1 MDFKSTEDNIRKEW
15 KESNLQQKIKLSRQQ
30 DGLGKWKF
38 LDGPPFVNGSPHH
51 GHVLVSTIKDT
62 IARYHSQK
70 GYEISYQIGF
80 DCHGLPLEQKAE
92 EKVGKVS
99 PSDSMDRIKVF
110 NDTCREIIGNCSEVW
125 YDVLGQLGRQFER
138 EETYYTSSFDYMK
151 ELWKAIKTLWD
162 KDLIYVSK
170 KVMPYSPLCETPISN
185 FEANSNYKER
195 TDISVYTRFKVKG
208 KNEYLVIWTTTPWSL
223 LANQGICVNPE
234 LMYALVESDGS
245 YYWVSNNNIHTIF
258 ETQIV
263 TVVTI
268 CLGKELEGLEYEP
281 IFNHSTLPYRV
292 YCDDYV
298 KDDTGT
304 GLVHLAPLFG
314 EDDYRVMNVS
324 PEQLPGHLIDSQV
337 RFLVDI
343 DRIPLKGRFVMD
355 TALDLTIHLKKMEH
369 VMKSEKIKHNYPH
382 CWRTD
387 APLVY
392 LACDAWFIRV
402 QTLIPQILENNSKI
416 NWYPKYVGTE
426 RFANWIKS
434 APDWCFSRNR
444 TWGTPIP
451 IWTSSSGKIKC
462 IGDVKEL
469 EVLTGRTLDDL
480 HLDHIGNVE
489 FELDG
494 EEYKRTFGV
503 LDCWFESGMAPLG
516 REVDFIAESLDQT
529 RGWFYTLN
537 VLSTALYNRPAY
549 KNVIVSG
556 LILAEDG
563 KKMSKRLMN
572 YTNPVDIMNVY
583 GSDVLRL
590 YLLGCSASKAE
601 SFCFKDNDLV
611 DISRKLIPYANAI
624 HIYNESKMMYGGT
637 LECVES
643 VTFRLHQKAESDKQS
658 HSSSKNKL
666 DNWIYHIFHTLRNKV
681 YDHLEAL
688 ELTAIPPLLYAFI
701 EQLCNT
707 YIKLSRDR
715 LKSNSGLE
723 EARESLQTLY
733 YVLDSM
739 NLLLVPF
746 APHLAE
752 HFNMELTRKTDSI
765 HLRYIHIKNRVI
777 PDESVVN
784 RIDSLS
790 ELFETV
796 RNMRGTLDKQQR
808 TIQMA
813 YPLNEL
819 IIYSDTDGIL
829 EFEEVIK
836 KQLNVKQIVIKP
848 LEELTK
854 SYKAIRSVIGKR
866 YKKEANDI
874 VKQIEAGD
882 FTNCSDTDCY
892 SVQYNLDER
901 EGYISSNFEYIQN
914 NSNKEAIVYLSNR
927 LTDQNKVEGELN
939 HVRRQINV
947 IRKEMGLK
955 MYDRVHIQIQTDE
968 FWNGLDQTLVEQL
981 RLQLGGNLV
990 LVEKLEKIKTIKS
1003 LNGLFE
1009 TNLKVMPINRR
1020 LD

>member
-1 MDFKSTEDNIRKEW
+1 MDFKLAEDNVRNHW
-15 KESNLQQKIKLSRQQ
+15 KESNLQERIKISRQQ
-30 DGLGKWKF
+30 DGLGKWAF

-51 GHVLVSTIKDT
+51 GHLLVSTIKDT
-62 IARYHSQK
+62 MARYHSQK

-99 PSDSMDRIKVF
+99 PTDSLDCIKVF
-110 NDTCREIIGNCSEVW
+110 NDCCREIIGNCSEVW
-125 YDVLGQLGRQFER
+125 YDVLGQLGRQFDR
-138 EETYYTSSFDYMK
+138 EETYYTSSFEYMK
-151 ELWKAIKTLWD
+151 ELWKAMKTLWD

-195 TDISVYTRFKVKG
+195 TDISVYTRFKLKD

-223 LANQGICVNPE
+223 LANQGICVNPD
-234 LMYALVESDGS
+234 LMYALVESNNEQ
-245 YYWVSNNNIHTIF
+245 YWVSNNAIHTLF
-258 ETQIV
+258 NEEIV
-263 TVVTI
+263 MVVKI
-268 CLGKELEGLEYEP
+268 CSGKELQGLEYEP

-292 YCDDYV
+292 YCDSYV

-324 PEQLPGHLIDSQV
+324 SDQLPSHLIDSQV

-343 DRIPLKGRFVMD
+343 DQLPLKGRFVMD
-355 TALDLTIHLKKMEH
+355 TALNLTIHLKKTGH

-402 QTLIPQILENNSKI
+402 QTIIPQILENNAKI

-451 IWTSSSGKIKC
+451 IWTSSSGKMKC
-462 IGDVKEL
+462 IGNVKEL
-469 EVLTGRTLDDL
+469 EVLTGRTLNDL

-494 EEYKRTFGV
+494 EVYKRTFGV

-516 REVDFIAESLDQT
+516 REVEFIAESLDQT

-572 YTNPVDIMNVY
+572 YTNPVDIMNAY

-601 SFCFKDNDLV
+601 SFCFKDKDLV

-624 HIYNESKMMYGGT
+624 HIFNESKMMYGGT
-637 LECVES
+637 LEFIGTVN
-643 VTFRLHQKAESDKQS
+643 
-658 HSSSKNKL
+658 SKNKL
-666 DNWIYHIFHTLRNKV
+666 DNWIYHMFHTLRNKV

-715 LKSNSGLE
+715 LKSNSGTE
-723 EARESLQTLY
+723 DARESLQNLY
-733 YVLDSM
+733 YVLDNM
-739 NLLLVPF
+739 NVLMVPF

-752 HFNMELTRKTDSI
+752 HFNTELTDNDSI
-765 HLRYIHIKNRVI
+765 HLRYINTKVRVV
-777 PDESVVN
+777 PDESIVS

-796 RNMRGTLDKQQR
+796 RNMRGTLD
-808 TIQMA
+808 IQMA

-829 EFEEVIK
+829 EFGEVIK
-836 KQLNVKQIVIKP
+836 KQLNVKHIVIEP
-848 LEELTK
+848 LEQLTK
-854 SYKAIRSVIGKR
+854 CYKAIRSVVGKR
-866 YKKEANDI
+866 YKKDAAEI
-874 VKQIEAGD
+874 VKQIELGD
-882 FTNCSDTDCY
+882 FTNCSDIDCY
-892 SVQYNLDER
+892 SVSYHMDER
-901 EGYISSNFEYIQN
+901 EGYISSKFEYIQN
-914 NSNKEAIVYLSNR
+914 NINKEAIVYLSNR
-927 LTDQNKVEGELN
+927 LTENNRIEAETN
-939 HVRRQINV
+939 HVRRQVNV

-955 MYDRVHIQIQTDE
+955 MYDRVHIEIQKDE
-968 FWNGLDQTLVEQL
+968 FWNGLEQTLVEQL
-981 RLQLGGNLV
+981 RLQLGGDLV
-990 LVEKLEKIKTIKS
+990 LIEQVHTDKTIKS
-1003 LNGLFE
+1003 LNGQFE
-1009 TNLKVMPINRR
+1009 TKLRLVLINQ
-1020 LD
+1020 

>member
-1 MDFKSTEDNIRKEW
+1 MDFKNAEDNVRKEW
-15 KESNLQQKIKLSRQQ
+15 RENNIQQKIKLSRQEN
-30 DGLGKWKF
+30 GLGKWAFK
-38 LDGPPFVNGSPHH
+38 DGPPFANGEPHQ

-62 IARYHSQK
+62 MARYHSQK

-99 PSDSMDRIKVF
+99 PTDSLDRIKVF
-110 NDTCREIIGNCSEVW
+110 NDCCREIIGNCSEVW

-170 KVMPYSPLCETPISN
+170 KVMPYSPLCETPLSN

-195 TDISVYTRFKVKG
+195 TDISVYTRFKVKD

-223 LANQGICVNPE
+223 LANQGICVNPD
-234 LMYALVESDGS
+234 LMYALVESNGEH
-245 YYWVSNNNIHTIF
+245 YWVSNNSIHTIF
-258 ETQIV
+258 SEQIV
-263 TVVTI
+263 TVVNI
-268 CLGKELEGLEYEP
+268 CSGKDLEGLEYEP

-292 YCDDYV
+292 YCDSYV

-314 EDDYRVMNVS
+314 DDDYRVMNVS
-324 PEQLPGHLIDSQV
+324 SDQLPSHLIDSQV

-343 DRIPLKGRFVMD
+343 DEVPLKGRFVMD
-355 TALDLTIHLKKMEH
+355 TALDLTIHLKKTQH

-387 APLVY
+387 SPLVY

-402 QTLIPQILENNSKI
+402 QTLIPQILENNAKI

-451 IWTSSSGKIKC
+451 IWISTSGKMKC

-469 EVLTGRTLDDL
+469 EELTGRSFYDI
-480 HLDHIGNVE
+480 HLDHIGNIE

-494 EEYKRTFGV
+494 EHYKRTFGV

-516 REVDFIAESLDQT
+516 KEVDFIAESLDQT

-601 SFCFKDNDLV
+601 SFCFKDKDLV

-624 HIYNESKMMYGGT
+624 HIYNESKVMYNDT
-637 LECVES
+637 IELLENP
-643 VTFRLHQKAESDKQS
+643 
-658 HSSSKNKL
+658 SSKNKL
-666 DNWIYHIFHTLRNKV
+666 DNWIYHMFHTLRNKV
-681 YDHLEAL
+681 YDHIEAL

-701 EQLCNT
+701 DQLCNT

-715 LKSNSGLE
+715 LKSISGPE
-723 EARESLQTLY
+723 DAKESLQILY
-733 YVLDSM
+733 YILDQM

-752 HFNMELTRKTDSI
+752 HFNMELSKKTDSI
-765 HLRYIHIKNRVI
+765 HLRYIHTKVRVI
-777 PDESVVN
+777 PDRSIVN

-796 RNMRGTLDKQQR
+796 RNMRGTLDMPASDKQQR

-854 SYKAIRSVIGKR
+854 CYKAIRSVIGKR

-874 VKQIEAGD
+874 VKQIESSD
-882 FTNCSDTDCY
+882 FINKQNFDTDCY
-892 SVQYNLDER
+892 SVQYKIDDR
-901 EGYISSNFEYIQN
+901 EGYISSKFEYTQN
-914 NSNKEAIVYLSNR
+914 NSNKEAIVYLSNS
-927 LTDQNKVEGELN
+927 LTEDNKLEGELN
-939 HVRRQINV
+939 HVRRQVNV

-955 MYDRVHIQIQTDE
+955 MYDRVHIEIQTDE
-968 FWNGLDQTLVEQL
+968 FWSGLDQTLVEQL
-981 RLQLGGNLV
+981 RLQLGGDLV
-990 LVEKLEKIKTIKS
+990 LQEKVENSKTIKS
-1003 LNGLFE
+1003 LNGQFE
-1009 TNLKVMPINRR
+1009 TKLHLVVINQQ